1 MKVRHRIMLKRAV
14 LLFSMTQVPQSSSL
28 YLARVAKSPCPKS
41 FLQPPSEVQAK
52 SVGEVVLAWNTEL
65 ESRTVRFPRL
75 SWLFLSD

>member
-52 SVGEVVLAWNTEL
+52 SVGEVVLSWNTEL
-65 ESRTVRFPRL
+65 ESRTVRFT
-75 SWLFLSD
+75 